1 MQIRIFKRK
10 IYEMMLQWKRNSNG
24 RTALLIKG
32 ARRVGKSTIV
42 EKKTKKEYKNY
53 VFIDFSS
60 VSNEFKELFNDMSD
74 LNYFFLRLQ
83 LLANIN
89 LVERESVIIFDEV
102 QLCPLARQ
110 AVKHLVKDG
119 RYDYIETG
127 SLLSIK
133 KNIKGILIPSEETR
147 INMFPMDYEE
157 FRWALGD
164 DVTIPLLKKA
174 YESKQSLG
182 EVLHRKLMR
191 DFRLY
196 MLIGGMPQAVNE
208 YLNTNNF
215 QAVDL
220 IKRTVL
226 ELYEEDFRKIDDTGG
241 LSLLFNAI
249 PAELSKNSCRYQVST
264 IDANLRVNRVAS
276 DIADM
281 LDSMTVNI
289 AYHSTDPSVG
299 MALTKDISRFKLF
312 LADTGL
318 FVTLVFMDKDF
329 TDNVIYQ
336 KLLNDK
342 SSTNLGYIYEN
353 VIAQS
358 LRTSG
363 NELYYY
369 TFPSEASNRKYE
381 IDFLLSHQN
390 KICPI
395 ELKSSG
401 YKTHKSLD
409 MFVKKYSKRVS
420 NKYLVYTKD
429 MNVNGD
435 ITMLPMYMVPFL

>member
-1 MQIRIFKRK
+1 MKTQTFRRK
-10 IYEMMLQWKRNSNG
+10 IYEKMLQWKNDSNG
-24 RTALLIKG
+24 NTALLIKG

-42 EKKTKKEYKNY
+42 EEFAKKEYTNY
-53 VFIDFSS
+53 VLIDFSN
-60 VSNEFKELFNDMSD
+60 VSKEILDLFNDISD

-83 LLANIN
+83 LEAKVN

-110 AVKHLVKDG
+110 AIKHLVKDG

-133 KNIKGILIPSEETR
+133 KNIKDILIPSEERR
-147 INMFPMDYEE
+147 ITMFPMDYEE

-164 DVTIPLLKKA
+164 DTTIPLLKQA
-174 YESKQSLG
+174 YELKQSLG
-182 EVLHRKLMR
+182 DALNRKMMR

-208 YLNTNNF
+208 YLKSNNF
-215 QAVDL
+215 EAVDL
-220 IKRTVL
+220 IKRSIL
-226 ELYEEDFRKIDDTGG
+226 ELYEDDFRKIDDTGRM
-241 LSLLFNAI
+241 SQLFNAI
-249 PAELSKNSCRYQVST
+249 PAQLSKNSYRYHVSSVDT
-264 IDANLRVNRVAS
+264 NLRIDRVAS

-289 AYHSTDPSVG
+289 AYQATDPNIG

-329 TDNVIYQ
+329 TENIIYK
-336 KLLNDK
+336 KLLSDK
-342 SSTNLGYIYEN
+342 LSTNLGYIYEN
-353 VIAQS
+353 VLAQI
-358 LRTSG
+358 LRASG

-369 TFPSEASNRKYE
+369 TFSSETSNRNYE
-381 IDFLLSHQN
+381 IDFLLTKKN

-401 YKTHKSLD
+401 YKAHKSLD
-409 MFVKKYSKRVS
+409 MFAKKYSKSVS
-420 NKYLVYTKD
+420 DKYLVYTKD
-429 MNVNGD
+429 MRENEG
-435 ITMLPMYMVPFL
+435 ITMLPIYMTPFL